1 MKTIAYLGLDVH
13 KDSITAALI
22 KIGARECEFVRKLPH
37 SLSKIKGFLKDLG
50 ELYELRI
57 CYEAGC
63 TGFKLYR
70 ELLKA
75 GFACT
80 VIAPSSVPKNNK
92 KVKTDK
98 IDARKLAENFKNG
111 QLSPVN
117 VPDEDM
123 EMDKDLVRFRDAQV
137 KNTTR
142 IKLQI
147 KSFLLRKGIQYE
159 IQDWSKKF
167 LDFLGTL
174 ELPRKDR
181 ATLDM
186 YLGHLNYQSKLVE
199 ELTLELKTLSMTDR
213 YNEPAKI
220 LCAFRGIDTITA
232 MTILTHIPDFRAFR
246 SPQKLTSYVGVVP
259 GEYSSGDS
267 RTALGITKQGN
278 SLLRKAFI
286 SAAQHF
292 IHADKT
298 GENLLRQREKIP
310 ANIRSIVD
318 RSDRRC
324 RKVLY
329 KLIHKGKHINK
340 AKTGTARELTGF
352 IWEAMITYHG
362 GEFIEYAA

>member
-1 MKTIAYLGLDVH
+1 MKTIAYVGLDVH

-22 KIGARECEFVRKLPH
+22 KISARECEFTRKLPNTV
-37 SLSKIKGFLKDLG
+37 SKVRSFLKELG
-50 ELYELRI
+50 EDYELRI

-70 ELLKA
+70 ELIKA
-75 GFACT
+75 GFSCT
-80 VIAPSSVPKNNK
+80 VIAPSSVPRNNR

-98 IDARKLAENFKNG
+98 IDARRLAEYFKNG
-111 QLSPVN
+111 QLSPVT
-117 VPDEDM
+117 VPDEDL
-123 EMDKDLVRFRDAQV
+123 EMDKDLVRFREVQV

-142 IKLQI
+142 VKLQI

-159 IQDWSKKF
+159 NQSWTKQF

-174 ELPRKDR
+174 ELDRKDR

-199 ELTLELKTLSMTDR
+199 ELTQELKVISMSER
-213 YNEPAKI
+213 YQEQVRI
-220 LCAFRGIDTITA
+220 LCAFRGIDVVTA
-232 MTILTHIPDFRAFR
+232 MTIMTHISDFRTFAN
-246 SPQKLTSYVGVVP
+246 PQKLSAYAGVVP

-267 RTALGITKQGN
+267 RTSLGITKQGN
-278 SLLRKAFI
+278 SLLRKAFV

-292 IHADKT
+292 THADKT
-298 GENLLRQREKIP
+298 GENLRRQRDKLP

-324 RKVLY
+324 KKVLY

-340 AKTGTARELTGF
+340 AKTATARELIGF
-352 IWEAMITYHG
+352 IWEAMITYYG
-362 GEFIEYAA
+362 GEIKESAA